1 MPHGH
6 FLRSTRTADQTTMM
20 LHRAREDRTAG
31 KLPAERSLA
40 PISSYFGEMTFTL
53 GDMREHLP
61 QKAYKALLQT
71 LNNGK
76 PLTAETAEV
85 IAQVIKDWAV
95 QKGVTHFC
103 HWFQPMTGLTAEKH
117 DAFISIQ
124 HSEHSELKV
133 MERFSGSQLIQ
144 GEPDAS
150 SFPSGGIRSTFE
162 ARGYTVWDPTSPL
175 FIVEGET
182 GRTLCVPSVFF
193 GYNGE
198 ALDYKTPLL
207 RSTRAISTAATEFLK
222 LLGDVDT
229 KRVAVTLGAEQEYFL
244 IDSHYAAKRPDI
256 VMTGKTVL
264 GAQAP
269 KGQELEDHYFGSVP
283 NRVKAF
289 WEDLERELYRLGI
302 PVKTRHNEVAPSQ
315 FEMAPI
321 FEDVNIAIDHNILTM
336 DTLKAV
342 AKRHGFVC
350 LLNEKPFKGING
362 SGKHCNW
369 SMSNDKGE
377 NLLEPGKTPHQNLRF
392 LAMVSII
399 LRAVHRHADTLLA
412 SVASPGNDWR
422 LGLNEAPPAI
432 LSVYVGSLLDKILDS
447 FAQEK
452 SVEAI
457 ERSQFTLGVAEIP
470 QVARDYTDRNR
481 TSPFAFTGNKFEFRA
496 VGSSANPSMPVTILN
511 AAVTESLQEA
521 TERLKELLKTHE
533 TRDQATIALIREFYM
548 GSKDIIFSGNNYSG
562 EWREEA
568 KRRKLPV
575 YERIT
580 DALEIFDTHASTKFL
595 VDTQV
600 LRETEIESRYHL
612 LMERYNSTLTIELQ
626 TMLEMVRQYSIPGME
641 RQLTL
646 SHKALEGVISDTLKG
661 RQRNRVAHME
671 GVMSEMIGYHD
682 ELQTV
687 MSQVR
692 ETEDLV
698 SKKRLI
704 SGQANQIAEKL
715 RSAADEAETMISHDF
730 WDLPRYREMLFSNVF
745 S

>member
-1 MPHGH
+1 MPHTS
-6 FLRSTRTADQTTMM
+6 FLKSNSGTDRSTLLFERM
-20 LHRAREDRTAG
+20 REDRTNI
-31 KLPAERSLA
+31 KLEAEKHLA
-40 PISSYFGEMTFTL
+40 PISSYFGELTFTL
-53 GDMREHLP
+53 GDMRERLP

-71 LNNGK
+71 LNHGK
-76 PLTAETAEV
+76 PLTAETAEI
-85 IAQVIKDWAV
+85 IANVIKDWSV

-207 RSTRAISTAATEFLK
+207 RSTRTLSNAATDFLK

-229 KRVAVTLGAEQEYFL
+229 KRVTATLGAEQEYFL
-244 IDSHYAAKRPDI
+244 IDSRYAAQRPDI

-283 NRVKAF
+283 NRVKTF
-289 WEDLERELYRLGI
+289 WEELERELYRLGI
-302 PVKTRHNEVAPSQ
+302 PVKTRHNEVAPAQ

-321 FEDVNIAIDHNILTM
+321 FEDVNIAIDHNILVM

-350 LLNEKPFKGING
+350 ILYEKPFKGING

-369 SMSNDKGE
+369 SLCNDKGE

-432 LSVYVGSLLDKILDS
+432 LSAYIGDLLDKILES
-447 FAQEK
+447 FLHEK
-452 SVEAI
+452 SVETI
-457 ERSQFTLGVAEIP
+457 EKSQITLGVSEIP

-511 AAVTESLQEA
+511 AAVTESLMEA
-521 TERLKELLKTHE
+521 TERLKELMKSHE
-533 TRDQATIALIREFYM
+533 TRDQATIALIKEFY
-548 GSKDIIFSGNNYSG
+548 GKSKDIVFSGNNYSG

-568 KRRKLPV
+568 KRRNLPV

-580 DALEIFDTHASTKFL
+580 DALEIFNTHKSTQFL

-600 LRETEIESRYHL
+600 FRENEIESRYHL
-612 LMERYNSTLTIELQ
+612 LMERYNSTLTIEIQ
-626 TMLEMVRQYSIPGME
+626 TMLEMIRQYSIPSME

-646 SHKALEGVISDTLKG
+646 SHKTLTGTVTDTLKA
-661 RQRNRVAHME
+661 RQRQRVEHME
-671 GVMSEMIGYHD
+671 GLLSQMLRYHD
-682 ELQTV
+682 ELNTV
-687 MSQVR
+687 MANVR
-692 ETEDLV
+692 DTSDV
-698 SKKRLI
+698 TAKKRMI
-704 SGQANQIAEKL
+704 SGQANPIAEKL
-715 RSAADEAETMISHDF
+715 RAASDEAETLVSNDF